1 MTLNWKRT
9 MIWTALSSLFLLWM
23 LMVAQTPALAYGNK
37 GPDAVLYEVTED
49 MVLKN
54 EAGAIVLDPALATR
68 RTAVAQLSGFAH
80 VGTPICPSAVLALAP
95 NANRCVVNAT
105 GTDDVSLLTGK
116 GTLSGT
122 FAVVV
127 QGDNETDAP
136 EFVVM
141 TGSFQGDIDLS
152 LVLLG
157 QAPLGFVEQ
166 GTVGI
171 DTNGDGAADV
181 SVPFTG
187 TFRLPFAL
195 TGDGRRHR
203 PSRSQRAYYLGDN
216 DRPFVVEP
224 DERSLGWP
232 TVRLEISF

>member
-9 MIWTALSSLFLLWM
+9 VIWTALSLPFLLLT
-23 LMVAQTPALAYGNK
+23 LMIGQAQAIAHDEQ

-54 EAGAIVLDPALATR
+54 EAGEVVVDPALATR
-68 RTAVAQLSGFAH
+68 RTAVAQLSGFAN
-80 VGTPICPSAVLALAP
+80 VGTPICPSAVLAAAP
-95 NANRCVVNAT
+95 KAKRCVVNAT
-105 GTDDVSLLTGK
+105 GMNDVSLFTGK

-152 LVLLG
+152 LALVG
-157 QAPLGFVEQ
+157 QAPLGFIGQ
-166 GTVGI
+166 GMVGI
-171 DTNGDGAADV
+171 DMNGDGAADV

-195 TGDGRRHR
+195 TADGRRHR
-203 PSRSQRAYYLGDN
+203 PFRSQRAYYLGDSG
-216 DRPFVVEP
+216 RPFLVTP